1 MPECPLNHIAAHRQQ
16 YRHKPRQRTIPA
28 SKKVQKS
35 KMSEKKCIFANST
48 SRGQPPQPRW
58 DPCGY
63 GVIGSRARLR
73 IWFFT
78 EWGFE
83 SPYPHLSPPKST
95 APAALF
101 LFPASRRQPH
111 RGGGNQV
118 HPNFARPTPFPSHL
132 NPTSTNRVGELN
144 PPAEPAQGSTTE
156 AAATPHSARPLP
168 KSTATRPP
176 MLSGA
181 KKRTPPKRPAQ

>member
-1 MPECPLNHIAAHRQQ
+1 MPEYPLDHIAALRQQ
-16 YRHKPRQRTIPA
+16 YRHKPRLRTIPA
-28 SKKVQKS
+28 LKKVQKS

-83 SPYPHLSPPKST
+83 SPYPHLSPQKST

-101 LFPASRRQPH
+101 LFPALPPPTAPRRRKPSPPQLRSTDAISVTFKPHFNESRGRTKPACRAGTGFDD
-111 RGGGNQV
+111 RGGS
-118 HPNFARPTPFPSHL
+118 HPA
-132 NPTSTNRVGELN
+132 
-144 PPAEPAQGSTTE
+144 
-156 AAATPHSARPLP
+156 
-168 KSTATRPP
+168 
-176 MLSGA
+176 
-181 KKRTPPKRPAQ
+181 